1 MVSAI
6 AKDPRVH
13 IPISGIGG
21 IETWRDAVEFML
33 VGASAVQVCT
43 AVMHHGYRI
52 VEDMIDGLAGYL
64 AGRGLSSPAD
74 LVGRVL
80 PQIGDWGELDLS
92 YKVKARIDA
101 ETCIHCN
108 LCYRACED
116 GAHQAIIL
124 ERTNGHST
132 LSIDDD
138 ECVGCRLCQ
147 HVCPVDGCIT
157 MVEVAATAVVA
168 HG

>member
-1 MVSAI
+1 M
-6 AKDPRVH
+6 
-13 IPISGIGG
+13 
-21 IETWRDAVEFML
+21 
-33 VGASAVQVCT
+33 
-43 AVMHHGYRI
+43 
-52 VEDMIDGLAGYL
+52 
-64 AGRGLSSPAD
+64 
-74 LVGRVL
+74 GRVL

-92 YKVKARIDA
+92 YAVKARIDA

-138 ECVGCRLCQ
+138 ECVGCRLCE
-147 HVCPVDGCIT
+147 HVCPVDGCIS
-157 MVEVAATAVVA
+157 MVEVAAAVVA